1 MTDTSETPDTPTI
14 DPQRLVDGLVRLLT
28 VEKCASDIYA
38 GQPQKGGVGRVFG
51 GQVIAQ
57 ALQAAQAS
65 IPETKVAHS
74 LHAYFLRGG
83 REGTPIEYRI
93 ERDFDGRSF
102 SNRRV
107 VASQEN
113 EDGSS
118 SPILN
123 LTASFQVPE
132 EGLEHDASPMPDAA
146 DPETL
151 KSDMDMR
158 RMMADKMGDR
168 LNTAQRA
175 LMLRPRP
182 IEMRTLDK
190 LHWMNSE
197 PKAPHA
203 HTWFRTVAPLPDAP
217 ALHRAM
223 IAYAS
228 DFTLLGT
235 SALPHGLSWM
245 RGELVGASLDHALW
259 FHREARADEWLL
271 YATDAPWSG
280 GGRGFNRGRIFN
292 QQGELVA
299 SVAQEGMMRRRKPSA

>member
-1 MTDTSETPDTPTI
+1 MTDTPDTPPI

-28 VEKCASDIYA
+28 VEKRASDIYA

-146 DPETL
+146 EPETL

-158 RMMADKMGDR
+158 RAMADKMGDR
-168 LNTAQRA
+168 LNAAQRA

-190 LHWMNSE
+190 LHWMNAE
-197 PKAPHA
+197 PKAPQA
-203 HTWFRTVAPLPDAP
+203 HSWFRTVAPLPDDP

-228 DFTLLGT
+228 DYTLLGT

-299 SVAQEGMMRRRKPSA
+299 SVAQEGMMRRRKRPN

>member
-1 MTDTSETPDTPTI
+1 MTDTPDTPPI

-28 VEKCASDIYA
+28 VEKRASDIYA

-158 RMMADKMGDR
+158 RAMADKMGDR
-168 LNTAQRA
+168 LNAAQRT

-190 LHWMNSE
+190 LHWMNAKPKE
-197 PKAPHA
+197 PQA
-203 HTWFRTVAPLPDAP
+203 HSWFRTVAPLPDEP

-228 DFTLLGT
+228 DYTLLGT

-292 QQGELVA
+292 QRGELVA
-299 SVAQEGMMRRRKPSA
+299 SVAQEGMMRRRKHSN